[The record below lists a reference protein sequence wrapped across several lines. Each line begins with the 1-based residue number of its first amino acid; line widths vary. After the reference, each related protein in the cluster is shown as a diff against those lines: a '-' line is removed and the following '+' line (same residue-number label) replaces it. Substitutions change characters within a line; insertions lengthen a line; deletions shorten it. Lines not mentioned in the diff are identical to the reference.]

1 MTSSPRSARVLL
13 IDDDPELSSILEI
26 VLSPRAEI
34 TVALNWT
41 DAKVRLQNQKFDL
54 IILDLYLPD
63 ATLLE
68 PIEHI
73 HELDPDYP
81 VVMISGNFDFN
92 DNLIDRAMRLGINC
106 FISKPFKLE
115 ELEAKLTEYLP

>member
-1 MTSSPRSARVLL
+1 MTSRPHAARVLL
-13 IDDDPELSSILEI
+13 IDDDPELSSILQI
-26 VLSPRAEI
+26 VLSSRAEI